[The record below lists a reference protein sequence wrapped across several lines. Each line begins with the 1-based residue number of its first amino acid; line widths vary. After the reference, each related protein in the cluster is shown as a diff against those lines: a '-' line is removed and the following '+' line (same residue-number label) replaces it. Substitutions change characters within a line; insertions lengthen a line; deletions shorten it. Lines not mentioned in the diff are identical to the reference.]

1 VTTVAFQAWLLITC
15 TTLGFERQIFMM
27 YMNKT
32 VNTSSCCFDIYNVI
46 FLEDINFLANLQMR
60 DKIKSDI
67 V

>member
-1 VTTVAFQAWLLITC
+1 
-15 TTLGFERQIFMM
+15 MM